1 VPWLRQRK
9 PSAQRDVRELMQHTQ
24 RLVCVL
30 ACVCMYMVPL
40 MLRQRR
46 FKPSVKRDVREL
58 MHHTQ
63 KVGVCVVCD

>member
-1 VPWLRQRK
+1 
-9 PSAQRDVRELMQHTQ
+9 
-24 RLVCVL
+24 
-30 ACVCMYMVPL
+30 MYMVPL